1 MIIPVLCGHRIH
13 REEFPD
19 HTRLIKAPA
28 PHAPEHPLPTLI
40 RRALESPLGDDGLAR
55 LGPQSRVIIAFDDP
69 CLPLPLMK
77 KDPRPEAIRQLTE
90 RITGRGVSE
99 SNIELICANGLHRK
113 WTLKELGKILGKEIS
128 ERFAGRISCHDGT
141 REDELVRLAKTQQG
155 EPVVLNRKVVDADLT
170 VYVNVN
176 WTPMNGGWKSLTV
189 GLGGYESIREHHNP
203 ATILESRSLMD
214 PHRSELHASFD
225 RMGKALPEELNF
237 MILETVINNR
247 LTPVRNLDLEALHR
261 TRAGRMGLRIADGAL
276 AASGPALFGKILNLL
291 RAEYEVIDANF
302 GRVESVHPRT
312 LASLARQ
319 HKVSVKGQSDILV
332 LGVPDLSPYSSQS
345 SVNPLLV
352 MNLALGYLFNL
363 YRNKPV
369 VRKGGVLVFFNP
381 LRTRFHPVH
390 HPSYVRF
397 FEEVLTK
404 TRDPQE
410 MAEQYEEAFARDPS
424 YLRDYRENYAYF
436 GAHPFFAWY
445 WGACALSHLSKVVV
459 ARCEDP
465 GAAMRMGFEPA
476 SDLADALRIA
486 GRALGQTDPS
496 ITYLQIPPLFI
507 AEVDG
512 DDDSPV
518 S

>member
-13 REEFPD
+13 LEKFPD

-28 PHAPEHPLPTLI
+28 PLKPEHPLPTLI
-40 RRALESPLGDDGLAR
+40 ARALDRPLGDDGLAR
-55 LGPQSRVIIAFDDP
+55 LGRHSRVVIAFDDP
-69 CLPLPLMK
+69 CLPLPLMR

-99 SNIELICANGLHRK
+99 SNIELVCANGLHRK
-113 WTLKELGKILGKEIS
+113 WTLKELGRILGGEILN
-128 ERFAGRISCHDGT
+128 RFTGRISCHDGT
-141 REDELVRLAKTQQG
+141 REGELVHLGKTERG

-189 GLGGYESIREHHNP
+189 GLGGYQSIREHHNP
-203 ATILESRSLMD
+203 ATLLKSRSLMD
-214 PHRSELHASFD
+214 LGSSELHASFD
-225 RMGKALPEELNF
+225 RMGKALPGALNY

-247 LTPVRNLDLEALHR
+247 LTPGRNLDLEALHR
-261 TRAGRMGLRIADGAL
+261 TRAGRVGLRIADRAL
-276 AASGPALFGKILNLL
+276 AAIGPAMFGKALNLL

-302 GRVESVHPRT
+302 GRVDNVHPRT

-319 HKVSVKGQSDILV
+319 HRVIVKGQSDILV

-345 SVNPLLV
+345 SINPLLV

-363 YRNKPV
+363 HQGRPV
-369 VRKGGVLVFFNP
+369 VRKGGGLVFFNP

-410 MAEQYEEAFARDPS
+410 MAEKYEEAFARDPS
-424 YLRDYRENYAYF
+424 YLRDYQDNYAYF

-445 WGACALSHLSKVVV
+445 WGARALAHLSKVVV

-496 ITYLQIPPLFI
+496 ITYLQVPPLFI

-512 DDDSPV
+512 GGAPAS
-518 S
+518 